1 VNLLFFVTDSLHE
14 RYFAE
19 CYFAFCQVVA
29 FFRSITVLTIGIIMT
44 PSVSLVILVLLF
56 IRYCFV
62 FKVFIQ

>member
-1 VNLLFFVTDSLHE
+1 MNVI
-14 RYFAE
+14 FAE

-29 FFRSITVLTIGIIMT
+29 YFRSITVLTIGIIMT
-44 PSVSLVILVLLF
+44 PSVSLVILVLFF